1 MFALD
6 GKPPSEAHIEAYL
19 ALISQVKDVI
29 QGVHLYGLARLSLQ
43 PEASRLSRL
52 PAEWLESMGQ
62 RISQLGITVYVSP

>member
-6 GKPPSEAHIEAYL
+6 GAPPSEQDIVDYL
-19 ALISQVKDVI
+19 ELISQVKDVI

-52 PAEWLESMGQ
+52 SPEWLEAMAQ
-62 RISQLGITVYVSP
+62 RIRQLGVTVHVSP

>member
-6 GKPPSEAHIEAYL
+6 GSPPSAAHIEAYL
-19 ALISQVKDVI
+19 TLISQVKDVI

-52 PAEWLESMGQ
+52 PTEWLDSMGQ

>member
-6 GKPPSEAHIEAYL
+6 GAPPSEQDIKSYL
-19 ALISQVKDVI
+19 ALVEQVKPVI

-52 PAEWLESMGQ
+52 SSEWLETVGQ
-62 RISQLGITVYVSP
+62 RIRDLGVTVFVSH